1 MTKFKEGFSV
11 TVDDCYLN
19 DEVTLNINT
28 SKIATIYADSSDD
41 ESDLVSIQYQSGQ
54 IDFTPRDILT
64 LNDFYYDIHVD
75 ILKNG
80 YSIGLKTNFELNDI
94 DEVIS
99 EIIKQNKFEERGD
112 SSFVDS
118 FEEIS
123 EEDFIEWYGNSPKL
137 ILTPTFS
144 I

>member
-1 MTKFKEGFSV
+1 MIEFREGFSV
-11 TVDDCYLN
+11 TVDDCYLD

-41 ESDLVSIQYQSGQ
+41 ESELVSIQYQSGE
-54 IDFTPRDILT
+54 IDFVPRNILT
-64 LNDFYYDIHVD
+64 LNDIYYDIHVE
-75 ILKNG
+75 IPRNG
-80 YSIGLKTNFELNDI
+80 YSIGLKTNFELKDI
-94 DEVIS
+94 DEVIN

-112 SSFVDS
+112 SSFIDF

-123 EEDFIEWYGNSPKL
+123 EELFIEWYGESPL
-137 ILTPTFS
+137 NLNPTFS

>member
-54 IDFTPRDILT
+54 IDFVPRDILT

-75 ILKNG
+75 IPKNG

-112 SSFVDS
+112 SSFVDF

-123 EEDFIEWYGNSPKL
+123 EEEFIEWYGNSPKL